1 MVCKTTKQA
10 SLHPLAETP
19 YVKIPRALALF
30 SYDRFL
36 VPVDQGLNDLQRPF
50 RINNYSET
58 DVVISDFE
66 SDVLKNLNVIDVWH
80 ENADCSPII
89 LAVREG

>member
-1 MVCKTTKQA
+1 M
-10 SLHPLAETP
+10 
-19 YVKIPRALALF
+19 
-30 SYDRFL
+30 
-36 VPVDQGLNDLQRPF
+36 
-50 RINNYSET
+50 
-58 DVVISDFE
+58 VISDFE